1 MQRRVKKM
9 TKRID
14 VKRIDVK
21 GMTEEEILALKY
33 LAKELHFGSMNQL
46 VLSQLR
52 TAIKVG
58 GLDITD
64 AKLEKKFQVIAQSQ
78 LEILKY
84 FEARRNLNNEI
95 LEELKQTQ
103 EVLENWIGL
112 VVEQAV
118 KNGEEK

>member
-1 MQRRVKKM
+1 MQRKAKKM

-14 VKRIDVK
+14 VK
-21 GMTEEEILALKY
+21 GLTEEEVQDLKY
-33 LAKELHFGSMNQL
+33 LARKSHASSMNQL
-46 VLSQLR
+46 ILSQLR
-52 TAIKVG
+52 TAIRIG

-95 LEELKQTQ
+95 LAELKQTQ
-103 EVLENWIGL
+103 EVLENWIEL
-112 VVEQAV
+112 VAEQAV
-118 KNGEEK
+118 NNGEEK

>member
-1 MQRRVKKM
+1 MRRRTKKM

-14 VKRIDVK
+14 VK
-21 GMTEEEILALKY
+21 GLTEEEVLALKY

-52 TAIKVG
+52 TAIKIG